1 MLRTLRVRDLA
12 LIEELELVLEPG
24 LNVITGETGAGKS
37 ILLQAL
43 DVALGG
49 RPDADLVRTGAEEAA
64 VEALFANVPVPVRE
78 RLVGAGIP
86 AEDGEDELLVR
97 RVIARGG
104 RTRAYVN
111 GALGSLA
118 LLRELAPHLLRVY
131 GQDEHQALRRVE
143 SHRELLDAVGGLGR
157 SLEEMRARHGRLVA
171 AREAIA
177 AARADIEAASER
189 AEMLRAQGEELARAA
204 LVPGEEEALAAERA
218 RLVHA
223 ERLAVLAT
231 GAEEGLY
238 SGEGAVVE
246 VLGRA
251 LAALREA
258 AGLDASLAPVRALL
272 ESALAELEE
281 AGQSLGRYAREL
293 TPDASRLEAVE
304 ERLAQLARLKRKFAG
319 TVEEL
324 IRRRDELA
332 GELAGIESG
341 GEAMAEREA
350 AAEAARRAA
359 AEWAGRLSIER
370 RRVAR
375 DLSRALAAELD
386 ALALTGARFEVRF
399 AEAEGRALGPE
410 GWDEIEFFLSTN
422 AGEEPRS
429 LARVASGGEL
439 SRIMLALKTLAAADE
454 RGATLIFDEVDAG
467 IGGAVA
473 EVVGRKLRQLGRSR
487 QVLCITHLPLIAAF
501 ADHHV
506 VVTKKVEDGRTVST
520 ARPLATSE
528 RVAELARMLGGE
540 RLTHEVREHAEQL
553 LRRANGPQ
561 PGIDRQQRGRV
572 AG

>member
-1 MLRTLRVRDLA
+1 MLRTVRVRDLA
-12 LIEELELVLEPG
+12 LIEELELALEPG

-64 VEALFANVPVPVRE
+64 VEVLFANVPAEVRE
-78 RLVGAGIP
+78 RLAGAGIST
-86 AEDGEDELLVR
+86 EDPQDELLVR

-157 SLEEMRARHGRLVA
+157 TLEEMRARHGRLVA

-177 AARADIEAASER
+177 AAHADAEAASER
-189 AEMLRAQGEELARAA
+189 AEMLRAQAEELVRAA
-204 LVPGEEEALAAERA
+204 LVPGEEEALGAERA

-238 SGEGAVVE
+238 SGEGAVIE

-251 LAALREA
+251 LVALREA
-258 AGLDASLAPVRALL
+258 AGLDASLEPVRALL
-272 ESALAELEE
+272 ESSLAELEE

-319 TVEEL
+319 TVEDL
-324 IRRRDELA
+324 IRRRDELMAEVDSVA
-332 GELAGIESG
+332 GG
-341 GEAMAEREA
+341 GEAMVELEA

-359 AEWAGRLSIER
+359 AEWAGRLSVER

-375 DLSRALAAELD
+375 DLCRALVAELE
-386 ALALTGARFEVRF
+386 ALAFTGARLEVRF
-399 AEAEGRALGPE
+399 AETEDRALGPE
-410 GWDEIEFFLSTN
+410 GWDEVEFFLSTN
-422 AGEEPRS
+422 PGEEPRS

-501 ADHHV
+501 AEHHV
-506 VVTKKVEDGRTVST
+506 VVTKKVEKERTVST